1 MANLYDTSALK
12 SFNEKDYINKMY
24 DSYADSQ
31 KKLLEKNYTDS
42 GAQLNTEKQ
51 GVQRQ
56 TGTVSALCG

>member
-31 KKLLEKNYTDS
+31 KKLLEKNYI
-42 GAQLNTEKQ
+42 ER
-51 GVQRQ
+51 VQILEAVLW
-56 TGTVSALCG
+56 GK